1 MDREQII
8 SKLNKEQQEAVLAS
22 EGPVL
27 ILAGAGSG
35 KTRVLVHRIAYL
47 IDVCGVA
54 PYNILAITFTNKAAE
69 EMRQRVD
76 DMIGFGAGEI
86 WVMTFHACCVRIL
99 RRHAEEIGF
108 TRYFSIYDRDDQE
121 SVMKDILKRRKIDP
135 KVISHKAVLNAI
147 SSAKDELITPEKYA
161 RLNKEWGQVKIAD
174 LYAEYQDKL
183 KENNA
188 MDFDD
193 LISRTVALFEERP
206 DILELYRRKFQYI
219 SVDEY
224 QDTNTAQFRLVKL
237 LADEHRN
244 LCVVGDDDQS
254 IYKFR
259 GANIRNI
266 LNFEEYFPDAKVV
279 KLERNYR
286 STQNILNAAN
296 EVIRHN
302 RGRKSKRLWTD
313 VGDGEKIRFKRYETG
328 YAEAEAVAREI
339 AQAVGRR
346 ERHYKDYA
354 VLYRTNAQ
362 SRLFEEKCLLLNVP
376 YKLVGGVNFYSRRE
390 IKDVLAYLKTIDNAV
405 DDVASTRIINVPKRG
420 IGATTI
426 TKIATYA
433 ADGGISFFDAAA
445 AAKDI
450 PGLSSATAKKVAVF
464 TDFIAGLR
472 RKSGELKVSDLIG
485 EILNETGYLEALQAE
500 GTEEAEDRLDNL
512 DELRNKAVQYE
523 ENADSPSLSGFLE
536 EVALIADI
544 DTVDDNDDRVLL
556 MTLHAAKGLEFPV
569 VYMTGMEE
577 GIFPSAMSINSS
589 DSDEEVEEERRLCY
603 VGITRAREQLTMTM
617 AYERMMRGEMHP
629 MMPSRFIHEMPREV
643 VDLGKGSQASRTK
656 PDLGNAGFGRSMRE
670 AITAKPYAPK
680 PGNGAFT
687 GAYGRSDED
696 MNSGYSSAYSRSGAD
711 RNGGAYSSP
720 YKSPYSKPAQNKS
733 SAPASASSGRIGSG
747 ELGYE
752 VGDKVRHV
760 KFGVGTVREIRNMG
774 RDHQVTVDF
783 PSWGVKKLLAGFAK
797 LVREE

>member
-8 SKLNKEQQEAVLAS
+8 SKLNKEQQEAVLAA

-47 IDVCGVA
+47 INVCGVS
-54 PYNILAITFTNKAAE
+54 PGNILAITFTNKAAE

-76 DMIGFGAGEI
+76 DMIGFGSNEI

-121 SVMKDILKRRKIDP
+121 SVMKDIMKRRKIDP
-135 KVISHKAVLNAI
+135 KAMSHKAVLNAI

-161 RLNKEWGQVKIAD
+161 RMNREWGQVKIAD

-193 LISRTVALFEERP
+193 LIARTVALFEERP
-206 DILELYRRKFQYI
+206 DILEIYRRKFRYI

-266 LNFEEYFPDAKVV
+266 LNFEEYFPDARVV

-302 RGRKSKRLWTD
+302 RGRKAKRLWTD
-313 VGDGEKIRFKRYETG
+313 VGDGEKIRFKRFETG

-362 SRLFEEKCLLLNVP
+362 SRLFEEKCLMLNVP

-426 TKIATYA
+426 TKISTYA
-433 ADGGISFFDAAA
+433 EDGGISFFEAACG
-445 AAKDI
+445 AKEI

-464 TDFIAGLR
+464 TDFIVNLR
-472 RKSGELKVSDLIG
+472 KKAGELKVSDLIG
-485 EILNETGYLEALQAE
+485 EILNETGYLEALQTE

-523 ENADSPSLSGFLE
+523 ENADTPTLSGFLE

-603 VGITRAREQLTMTM
+603 VGITRAKEQLTMTM

-629 MMPSRFIHEMPREV
+629 MMPSRFVHEMPRDL
-643 VDLGKGSQASRTK
+643 VDLGRAGQAAKPK
-656 PDLGNAGFGRSMRE
+656 PDLGNAGFGRGMRE
-670 AITAKPYAPK
+670 AITASPYAPK
-680 PGNGAFT
+680 PV
-687 GAYGRSDED
+687 
-696 MNSGYSSAYSRSGAD
+696 
-711 RNGGAYSSP
+711 NGGGYQSP
-720 YKSPYSKPAQNKS
+720 YRSPYSRAGAESNTGPS
-733 SAPASASSGRIGSG
+733 SAAGAGRGAGKAGQGNDSGRGPAVSGTAGSNAG
-747 ELGYE
+747 AAGPGGALGYE

-760 KFGVGTVREIRNMG
+760 KFGVGRVKEIRNMG
-774 RDHQVTVDF
+774 RDYQVTVDF
-783 PSWGVKKLLAGFAK
+783 PAWGVKKLLAGFAK